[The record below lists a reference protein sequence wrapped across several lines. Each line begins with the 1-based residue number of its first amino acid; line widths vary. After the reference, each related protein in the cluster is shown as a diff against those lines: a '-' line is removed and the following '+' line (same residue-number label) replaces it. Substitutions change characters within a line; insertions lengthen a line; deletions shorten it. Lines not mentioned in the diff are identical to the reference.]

1 MKCCRNSVAV
11 FAEKPVC
18 NRMLGDLKAIPKWK
32 RNNNMQERDSV
43 HHPDEFREEEQ
54 RVEDRSAGFK
64 KELGLT
70 DLVLTQILF
79 IVGLPWV
86 GVAAKQGQSHIVLW
100 LTAILLFYLPSAFVV
115 IYLNRAMPLEGGVY
129 QWAKLG
135 FNDLTGFMVAWNLW
149 LFAILNT
156 SEVGLQVT
164 QYISYVV
171 GPSGEWLNSSAWFI
185 GGTNVVVLGTLVVIT
200 IIGLSIG
207 KWVHKAGAVLMLA
220 IFAAIIILP
229 LLNLA
234 HGSITEYHPLRL
246 ELPVMSILTFNL
258 LGKMGF
264 GALGGFEY
272 VAIHA
277 GEARDPVRSIGR
289 SVMIAAPI
297 VAVMFILG
305 TSSVLALIPQN
316 DIDLIAPIPQ
326 ILSVGFGPLG
336 AAAAIV
342 PITIMAM
349 LSIRLAQSSVQF
361 GGNTRLPMVAGW
373 DNLLPDWFTKLHVKY
388 RTPVN
393 SIIFVGAVTLTMG
406 IVGLIGVGK
415 QEAFQLLWNASGLFY
430 SLTYLVMFAIPLFGL
445 RNVTPP
451 PPMWL
456 KLAALS
462 GFLMTL
468 LYVALSVVPI
478 INVESRIGFAFKVGG
493 LILVT
498 NLIGLLFYGLAK
510 KKGAERKSQ
519 PLE

>member
-1 MKCCRNSVAV
+1 MDMQDPS
-11 FAEKPVC
+11 AESSEIAK
-18 NRMLGDLKAIPKWK
+18 
-32 RNNNMQERDSV
+32 
-43 HHPDEFREEEQ
+43 EEQ
-54 RVEDRSAGFK
+54 LVEEKSAVFK

-86 GVAAKQGQSHIVLW
+86 GVAAKQGPSHVVLW
-100 LTAILLFYLPSAFVV
+100 LAAIALFYIPSAVVV
-115 IYLNRAMPLEGGVY
+115 IYLNRAMPLEGGLY

-135 FNDLTGFMVAWNLW
+135 FNDLVGFLVAWNLW

-164 QYISYVV
+164 QYISYIA
-171 GPSGEWLNSSAWFI
+171 GPSGESLNSNPWFI
-185 GGTNVVVLGTLVVIT
+185 GATNVVIIGALVVIT
-200 IIGLSIG
+200 IIGLGVG
-207 KWVHKAGAVLMLA
+207 KWVHKAGAVLMLT
-220 IFAAIIILP
+220 IFAAILILP

-234 HGSITEYHPLRL
+234 HGTITEYHPLAI
-246 ELPVMSILTFNL
+246 ELPVMSLLTFNL

-277 GEARDPVRSIGR
+277 GESRDPVRTIGR
-289 SVMIAAPI
+289 SVAIAAPI

-305 TSSVLALIPQN
+305 TSSVLALIPQ
-316 DIDLIAPIPQ
+316 DQIDLIAPIPQ

-342 PITIMAM
+342 PLAIVAM
-349 LSIRLAQSSVQF
+349 LSIRLAQSSIQF

-373 DNLLPDWFTKLHVKY
+373 DNLLPAWFTTLHAKY

-393 SIIFVGAVTLTMG
+393 SILFVGAVTLTMG

-430 SLTYLVMFAIPLFGL
+430 SLTYVVMFAIPVFGL
-445 RNVTPP
+445 RGVTPKP
-451 PPMWL
+451 PLWL
-456 KLAALS
+456 RLASMS
-462 GFLMTL
+462 GLLMTL
-468 LYVALSVVPI
+468 LYVGLSVVPI
-478 INVESRIGFAFKVGG
+478 INVESRLAFALKIGG

-498 NLIGLLFYGLAK
+498 NLLGFLIYWLARK
-510 KKGAERKSQ
+510 KRGADSF
-519 PLE
+519 